1 VGRGEGVSTRNLV
14 TLSDGY
20 HIFVEDVGDGLPLI
34 LLHGGPGLDHTA
46 FRPWL
51 DPLADEFRLLY
62 VDERGQGRSDRVDP
76 ATLTLSVWARDID
89 MLAEALELGRFALL
103 GHSFGAIIAT
113 QHAIELGT
121 ATGYVISGGGDSSAA
136 LEADVNAA
144 LEALGH
150 DGAAIAKSW
159 EDEKTVQTETEFA
172 ALMQAQ
178 MPFHFAGAV
187 PADFGAQTLYAPE
200 VLRHAANTGYGDFD
214 YPPHLERISRPTLV
228 VVGERDRTTTPRA
241 ARVLH
246 EGIRGSELVVIGDVG
261 HMSYVEAPAA
271 YINAVRAFLR
281 RVG

>member
-1 VGRGEGVSTRNLV
+1 VSLV
-14 TLSDGY
+14 TLQDGY
-20 HIFVEDVGDGLPLI
+20 RIFVEDVGDGLPLI
-34 LLHGGPGLDHTA
+34 LLHGGPGLDHTM

-76 ATLTLSVWARDID
+76 ATLTLAVWARDVD
-89 MLAEALELGRFALL
+89 LLAEALELDRFALL
-103 GHSFGAIIAT
+103 GHSFGAIVAT
-113 QHAIELGT
+113 THAIEVGS
-121 ATGYVISGGGDSSAA
+121 ADAYVISGGGDSSAA

-144 LEALGH
+144 LEALGD

-159 EDEKTVQTETEFA
+159 EDEKTVQTEAEFA

-187 PADFGAQTLYAPE
+187 PPDFGAALLYAPE

-214 YPPHLERISRPTLV
+214 HQPHLERVSRPTLV
-228 VVGERDRTTTPRA
+228 LVGEHDRTTTPRA

-246 EGIRGSELVVIGDVG
+246 EGIRGSELAVIPGVG
-261 HMSYVEAPAA
+261 HMSYVEAPGA
-271 YINAVRAFLR
+271 YIDAVRAFLR